1 MVKRLLADLP
11 LSEQLM
17 HCTVRIESEDAAGN
31 ISEGTG
37 FFYQMLQEDESLQY
51 IVMITN
57 KHVIEGSEV
66 GRFVLNLAD
75 ENGNHILGSQEV
87 ITLTEFEQR
96 WIKHPEDV
104 DLCMMPLAPIIREGE
119 TKGKYYSILTL
130 TRDDIPSD
138 EQICQLNAIEDIIMI
153 GYPNGIW
160 DRFNNFPVMRR
171 GITATHPKYDYNGKQ
186 EFLIDAACF
195 PGSSGSPVFIFNEES
210 FIDKEQG
217 LIFRTKIY
225 LMGVLYAG
233 HRYTT
238 TGEVKIE
245 EVPTGLQSI
254 SSIFIN
260 LGIIIKASNLLVF
273 ERILRERNS

>member
-51 IVMITN
+51 IVMVTN